1 MSKLFLN
8 SKAKF
13 NPNPFWSNP
22 IPEDYIDYDLIES
35 NKAVELFD
43 QNGYDLSPIEIEYAK
58 YNMELIRA
66 SESELETPTLIMHRN
81 INHLSIQV
89 PWIKELKVYQTP
101 TPTNYVRVSETN
113 LASQTPMNK
122 IHLNHSMLLE
132 RKGYNGEALQ
142 QLKTFARRN
151 PLLYKVINIKPKWG
165 LDFSLDYVGIDES
178 APELMSLDDAEIT
191 AFEIFHHE
199 YDSFDYNE
207 IINVKQKLEEK
218 ILSVNFEAAAIDLA
232 KRKSEWFNLEFF
244 EQSAWKCRY
253 FGVPNERF
261 KMVVW

>member
-1 MSKLFLN
+1 MSELFLN

-13 NPNPFWSNP
+13 NSNPFWSSP
-22 IPEDYIDYDLIES
+22 IPKDYIDYDLIES
-35 NKAVELFD
+35 NKAVALFD

-58 YNMELIRA
+58 YNIEPSREIQ
-66 SESELETPTLIMHRN
+66 SPKEYPSLIMHRN

-89 PWIKELKVYQTP
+89 PWIEQHSFDP
-101 TPTNYVRVSETN
+101 
-113 LASQTPMNK
+113 LASTTPMNFVRGNV
-122 IHLNHSMLLE
+122 ISLNHSMLLE

-142 QLKTFARRN
+142 QLKTFAKRN

-165 LDFSLDYVGIDES
+165 LDFSLDYVGVNES
-178 APELMSLDDAEIT
+178 SSELMSLDGEENVT

-207 IINVKQKLEEK
+207 IINVKQKLEAK
-218 ILSVNFEAAAIDLA
+218 ILSTDFETAVIDLA
-232 KRKSEWFNLEFF
+232 KRKNEWFNLEFF

-261 KMVVW
+261 KMVVWN